1 MHLAEIITTS
11 CSEFCRRLY
20 CDLLP
25 TDSPGNR
32 ITSAASTRRN
42 LELRNTETCGKY
54 RRDINQDLLETFF
67 FSSLFHIR
75 HWWQQSIVTIAV
87 CLAKQPR
94 IRTYH
99 LVIVHFLRYRRNN
112 LKFENATTRL
122 AEFSQHYDNTWPKFS
137 FALHLNGIFFR

>member
-1 MHLAEIITTS
+1 MHLAEIMTMP

-20 CDLLP
+20 PDLLP

-32 ITSAASTRRN
+32 ITPTASARRN

-75 HWWQQSIVTIAV
+75 QWQRRSIATVAV
-87 CLAKQPR
+87 CLAKQIHEPR
-94 IRTYH
+94 DC
-99 LVIVHFLRYRRNN
+99 
-112 LKFENATTRL
+112 
-122 AEFSQHYDNTWPKFS
+122 S
-137 FALHLNGIFFR
+137 FFRTIGGTMLISCKRNDAQQLIIHSHLAGIVNT